1 MDYVTVMGLAAA
13 ALTTV
18 SLFPQLMKVWK
29 TKSTRDISLGMFSL
43 FCIGVF
49 LWFLYGILVKDVPII
64 IGNSLGLLQGL
75 IIVAFKVKYK

>member
-13 ALTTV
+13 VLTTI
-18 SLFPQLMKVWK
+18 SLSPQLIKVWK

-43 FCIGVF
+43 FSIGVF

-64 IGNSLGLLQGL
+64 IGNLVALVQGL
-75 IIVAFKVKYK
+75 IILGLKVKYK